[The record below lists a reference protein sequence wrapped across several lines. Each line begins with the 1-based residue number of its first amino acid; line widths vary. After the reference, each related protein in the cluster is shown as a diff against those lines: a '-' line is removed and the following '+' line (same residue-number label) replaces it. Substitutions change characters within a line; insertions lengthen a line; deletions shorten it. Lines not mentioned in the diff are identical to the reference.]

1 VRPADIKDGLA
12 QTLFVVETDQADIP
26 WSAPIDLDPRT
37 GRLTNTSDTSVGPH
51 ASHSTGQMNVLLAD
65 GAVRR
70 LTLDQLRKLL
80 PAAATIAGGE
90 PISWPE

>member
-1 VRPADIKDGLA
+1 VL
-12 QTLFVVETDQADIP
+12 VETDQADIP

-37 GRLTNTSDTSVGPH
+37 GRLTNTSETSVGPRT
-51 ASHSTGQMNVLLAD
+51 SHSSGQINVLFAD

-70 LTLDQLRKLL
+70 LTLDQFRKLL

-90 PISWPE
+90 VIVWPE